1 MNKSNIKFYFHDV
14 LRQCQ
19 GLQLVS
25 GPVKKHTGILVSDSP
40 GELTYAS
47 SFAGTVIDNG
57 QGGYYLYY
65 YTTRIPDFAFEIH
78 LAVSSDGL
86 HWEKPSLGQVRTAEG
101 QETNIFRIEG
111 LPEGTHPVQPIVHH
125 LEDGSWRMYF
135 WLHGNCMGGYMCR
148 YVVAVSC
155 DGLMWTCADINQACV
170 YHPQDVSMPAF
181 DWTQGLVMNAPKKK
195 TAQVNPIEALT
206 ALRKRSNDATFVV
219 RNPQTGEWEMYS
231 VWLTYVPPTHPRYC
245 AHDNAPGAIRTI
257 HRRTS
262 QDGLEWSDPQLIIS
276 QDENDPID
284 QQFYHLA
291 VLFEGTTR
299 IGLLG
304 HYRLDEQTQDMEIC
318 FSRDGMHWNRPLRG
332 GWLPRGETGAFDS
345 ASIYPT
351 QGFIRRGEHLL
362 LPYWASDMR
371 HNYFVTKEYE
381 QRLPQAGVCMA
392 EIHQDRLVGLQSQ
405 KAIRGFMQTR
415 PFIMQSTSLNL
426 DANISGQIRYS
437 LCDIYGV
444 PLPGYTANDCL
455 PLHGDSHE
463 HTLRWNGDK
472 SVRENQYNTVSLR
485 LELENATLYGI
496 HY

>member
-25 GPVKKHTGILVSDSP
+25 GPVKKHTGVLVSDSP
-40 GELTYAS
+40 GELTYAG

-57 QGGYYLYY
+57 QDGYYLYY

-101 QETNIFRIEG
+101 QETNIIHIEG
-111 LPEGTHPVQPIVHH
+111 LPEGTHPVQPIVHR
-125 LEDGSWRMYF
+125 LEDGRWRMYF

-155 DGLMWTCADINQACV
+155 DGLKWTCADINKACV
-170 YHPQDVSMPAF
+170 YHPQDVSMPDF
-181 DWTQGLVMNAPKKK
+181 DWSRCLIMNAPKKDSQAPK
-195 TAQVNPIEALT
+195 INFET

-231 VWLTYVPPTHPRYC
+231 AWMTNVLPTHPRYC
-245 AHDNAPGAIRTI
+245 AHDNVPGHIRTI

-276 QDENDPID
+276 QDENDPLD

-291 VLFEGTTR
+291 VLFEETTR
-299 IGLLG
+299 IGFLG
-304 HYRLDEQTQDMEIC
+304 NYRLDEQTQDMEIC
-318 FSRDGMHWNRPLRG
+318 FSRDGLHWNRPLRG
-332 GWLPRGETGAFDS
+332 GWVKRGEPGALDS
-345 ASIYPT
+345 SAVYPT
-351 QGFIRRGEHLL
+351 QGLIRHGEQLL
-362 LPYWASDMR
+362 IPYWASDIR
-371 HNYFVTKEYE
+371 HNYFLKKEYE
-381 QRLPQAGVCMA
+381 KRLPQAGVCMA

-405 KAIRGFMQTR
+405 KTIPGFLLTQ
-415 PFIMQSTSLNL
+415 PFIMQSPSLQL
-426 DANISGQIRYS
+426 DANIIGQIRYS
-437 LCDIYGV
+437 LCDVFGA
-444 PLPGYTANDCL
+444 PLPGYSTNDCV

-463 HTLRWNGDK
+463 HLLRWNENK
-472 SVRENQYNTVSLR
+472 SASEHQFYAVSLR
-485 LELENATLYGI
+485 LELENAIIYGI
-496 HY
+496 H